1 MSNVFLSEVES
12 QINSYLTH
20 PNTLALAKSSQHS
33 YRIILRKKLL
43 PFCKE
48 KEISKLDETF
58 VEHMEDFIFFLRS
71 EKLAARSIQH
81 YVTVVKFF
89 LRFQGFTI
97 THTYKI
103 PRADK
108 QAFDLKHQKRWFSD
122 IDIAACKTYH
132 FPTQH
137 TRNHVLVKLFCETGA
152 RIDEIAHIRRGDV
165 NLEKKTILLGHSKTV
180 PRPVFFSQETA
191 IFIDRLFKEKFP
203 DPAETAFKK
212 IFPGK
217 NRIYK
222 IIIGMLKDL
231 GLKSNGD
238 GRGPHTFRHFV
249 ATTLHYTMGM
259 EITHVAALLGDKTGT
274 IIDCYLHPT
283 AEMLHAK
290 MSRAAGWS

>member
-1 MSNVFLSEVES
+1 MPTIVPEVEQ

-20 PNTLALAKSSQHS
+20 PHTLALAKSSQYS
-33 YRIILRKKLL
+33 YRIILQKKLL
-43 PFCKE
+43 VFCQE
-48 KEISKLDETF
+48 NEIQKLNEGF
-58 VEHMEDFIFFLRS
+58 LEYMEDFILFLRS
-71 EKLAARSIQH
+71 TNLAARTIQQ
-81 YVTVVKFF
+81 YLTVVKFF
-89 LRFQGFTI
+89 LKSIGHKLK
-97 THTYKI
+97 HTYKI

-152 RIDEIAHIRRGDV
+152 RIDEIAHIQRGNV

-191 IFIDRLFKEKFP
+191 IFIERLFKDKFP
-203 DPAETAFKK
+203 DPTETAFKN

-222 IIIGMLKDL
+222 IVIGMLNDL
-231 GLKSNGD
+231 GLKSEGD

-283 AEMLHAK
+283 AEMLQSK
-290 MSRAAGWS
+290 MSKAAGWS